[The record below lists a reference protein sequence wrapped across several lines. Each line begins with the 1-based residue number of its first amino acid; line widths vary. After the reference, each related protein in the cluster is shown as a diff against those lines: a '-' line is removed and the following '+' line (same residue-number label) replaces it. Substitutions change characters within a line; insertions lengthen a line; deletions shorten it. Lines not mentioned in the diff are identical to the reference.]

1 MKSSTAFSVSLAL
14 FPILNIYAIPGLPGL
29 SIGQFLLVLLIG
41 LRILINGF
49 SKISCFKSFVIYSLI
64 ITAIGI
70 VVKGYDLVDSIYESI
85 ALILFFVIFNYAI
98 VSAEYAKVKKWIVYV
113 GMFALAF
120 FVIQYILF
128 LAGRPISG
136 IVSFLPLSNE
146 VNTAEFR
153 LTQMGRERLSSIF
166 QEPAHYSEFMSIAL
180 AFILLKKDGNTKK
193 KILLSIII
201 SATIILSMS
210 TSGAVFLALV
220 WGAWCINLSKQTKH
234 GKTILAM
241 LMLLVVTAIP
251 ILLSS
256 YLEYVSLRF
265 SQISFTPEASEHG
278 FSSYI
283 RVLRGYIPF
292 MESDVLDQIF
302 GHGLGTLRSYIKQNP
317 STMFLSVT
325 DFNETWVN
333 SFQYLLFMTGIIGT
347 VLFGKQ
353 MMYFYKGTTFL
364 GKLFILQYIS
374 AFLSAGILLTPT
386 SALFLFFI
394 ENEKELNNKNRL

>member
-1 MKSSTAFSVSLAL
+1 
-14 FPILNIYAIPGLPGL
+14 
-29 SIGQFLLVLLIG
+29 
-41 LRILINGF
+41 
-49 SKISCFKSFVIYSLI
+49 
-64 ITAIGI
+64 
-70 VVKGYDLVDSIYESI
+70 
-85 ALILFFVIFNYAI
+85 
-98 VSAEYAKVKKWIVYV
+98 
-113 GMFALAF
+113 
-120 FVIQYILF
+120 
-128 LAGRPISG
+128 
-136 IVSFLPLSNE
+136 
-146 VNTAEFR
+146 
-153 LTQMGRERLSSIF
+153 
-166 QEPAHYSEFMSIAL
+166 
-180 AFILLKKDGNTKK
+180 
-193 KILLSIII
+193 
-201 SATIILSMS
+201 
-210 TSGAVFLALV
+210 
-220 WGAWCINLSKQTKH
+220 
-234 GKTILAM
+234 M
-241 LMLLVVTAIP
+241 LMLLVVTATP

-283 RVLRGYIPF
+283 RVLREYIPF
-292 MESDVLDQIF
+292 MESDVLEQIF

-394 ENEKELNNKNRL
+394 EKEKELNNKNRL

>member
-1 MKSSTAFSVSLAL
+1 MKSSTAFSVCLAL
-14 FPILNIYAIPGLPGL
+14 FPILNIYAITGLPGL
-29 SIGQFLLVLLIG
+29 SIGQFLLVLLIC

-128 LAGRPISG
+128 LAGHPISG

-153 LTQMGRERLSSIF
+153 LTQMGRERLGSIF

-180 AFILLKKDGNTKK
+180 AFILLKKDGHTKK

-220 WGAWCINLSKQTKH
+220 WGAWCITLSKQTKH

-241 LMLLVVTAIP
+241 LMLLVVTTIP

-265 SQISFTPEASEHG
+265 GQISFTPEASEYG

-302 GHGLGTLRSYIKQNP
+302 GHGLGTLPSYIKQNP

-364 GKLFILQYIS
+364 GKLFIIQYIS
-374 AFLSAGILLTPT
+374 AFLSAGVLLTPT

-394 ENEKELNNKNRL
+394 EKEKELNNRNIL

>member
-1 MKSSTAFSVSLAL
+1 MKTSTVFSICFAL
-14 FPILNIYAIPGLPGL
+14 FPILNIYSITGLPGL

-41 LRILINGF
+41 FRILNNGF
-49 SKISCFKSFVIYSLI
+49 SKILCFKAFVIYSLI
-64 ITAIGI
+64 ISAIGI

-85 ALILFFVIFNYAI
+85 ALILFFVIFNYTI

-166 QEPAHYSEFMSIAL
+166 QEPAHYSEFMSIVL
-180 AFILLKKDGNTKK
+180 AFILLKKDGNKK
-193 KILLSIII
+193 KKLLLSIII

-210 TSGAVFLALV
+210 TSGAIFLALV
-220 WGAWCINLSKQTKH
+220 WGAWSIYLSQQTH
-234 GKTILAM
+234 NVKTLFTIVI
-241 LMLLVVTAIP
+241 LLVVTATP

-256 YLEYVSLRF
+256 YLEYISLRF
-265 SQISFTPEASEHG
+265 SQISFTPEASEYG

-302 GHGLGTLRSYIKQNP
+302 GHGLGTLRSYIRQNP

-353 MMYFYKGTTFL
+353 MMYFYKGTTFM

-394 ENEKELNNKNRL
+394 EKEKELNNII